1 MDELNTVLAFAK
13 TLVNAGALKPD
24 QINTLMDLQ
33 AKLYDLMFENKDLKE
48 EVRILKEQLAER
60 AKVTNRNGMLY
71 AMDDDGNEYGPI
83 CPRCH
88 KSDGITVILFD
99 HGGMQPFFCNT
110 CKNYF
115 DKQHPTEE

>member
-60 AKVTNRNGMLY
+60 IRHYL
-71 AMDDDGNEYGPI
+71 
-83 CPRCH
+83 
-88 KSDGITVILFD
+88 
-99 HGGMQPFFCNT
+99 
-110 CKNYF
+110 
-115 DKQHPTEE
+115 PTLP